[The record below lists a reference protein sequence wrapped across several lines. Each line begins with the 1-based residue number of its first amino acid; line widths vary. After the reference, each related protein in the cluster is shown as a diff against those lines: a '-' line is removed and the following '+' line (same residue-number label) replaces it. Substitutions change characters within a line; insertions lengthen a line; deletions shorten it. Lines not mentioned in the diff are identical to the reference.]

1 MKKLKSVPDSQA
13 RLIARQ
19 DVLSLIES
27 QSPNADESGAEYL
40 RQQFPPRSSNPVY
53 TALVIA
59 AGGIDYQRKHETV
72 VDPSKAAPVDLEVAE
87 QREEYERAVT
97 ELELAA
103 RGAYLATDLTA

>member
-1 MKKLKSVPDSQA
+1 MWGCPTQNDST
-13 RLIARQ
+13 
-19 DVLSLIES
+19 V
-27 QSPNADESGAEYL
+27 NATYIFLYITISWN